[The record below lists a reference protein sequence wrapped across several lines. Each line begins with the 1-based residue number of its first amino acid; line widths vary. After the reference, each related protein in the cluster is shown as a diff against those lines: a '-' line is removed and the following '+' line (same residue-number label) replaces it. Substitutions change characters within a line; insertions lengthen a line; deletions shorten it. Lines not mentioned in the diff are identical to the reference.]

1 MTKRI
6 LVVDDDDG
14 IRDIIQFALEAIAG
28 WQVTTVNS
36 GYSAFDKAILIQPD
50 AILLDMMMP
59 DIDGLTVLRH
69 FRDNPITQHI
79 PTILLTAKAKSL
91 DLNRENI
98 SDRQDIANLG
108 ISGIILKP
116 FKAQTLVEQIRALLN
131 WDSAEC

>member
-14 IRDIIQFALEAIAG
+14 IRDIIQFSLEAIAG
-28 WQVTTVNS
+28 WQVTTANS
-36 GYSAFDKAILIQPD
+36 GYSAFDKAIAAQPD

-59 DIDGLTVLRH
+59 DIDGLTVLRR

-91 DLNRENI
+91 DLIEETV
-98 SDRQDIANLG
+98 SDRQDVINLG

-131 WDSAEC
+131 WDI